1 MICALTGKRMSRSQ
15 LIPLDLVS
23 RQIADRIRADHPE
36 LGSDVLVSRAEIDRY
51 RAAYVE
57 ELLLTERGELS
68 ALDRQVAQSLAKGEL
83 ISENLD
89 IGEPSRRSFGERASD
104 LLAAFGGSWSF
115 LIVFG
120 VCMSAWIAVNLRA
133 TNSFDPYPFILL
145 NLVLS
150 CIAAIQAPIIMM
162 SQRRQE
168 TRDRERA
175 LNDYRVNL
183 KAELEIRH
191 LHDKIDHLI
200 SKQWQRL
207 AEIQAL
213 QIEIMQGRER
223 RDPEPPRARLHGN
236 VLAGCQQPAADAGA
250 APAFRDHQVRHIGI
264 GVVFLVDRLLM
275 HMSFHHRITDE
286 RSRTLC
292 DDDPATIFSTISEQR
307 LDIVGTDRQRREHA
321 VIDGPFVG
329 LQLARQINNRMAI
342 IGAIIPDLDGG
353 GRGCHGGHLMGGNR
367 CAIPEAR
374 TRRTGQQWPLA
385 RASSGCSRNRW
396 TWGKKKGARPEGPP
410 MPRAAAPISRS
421 GRP

>member
-213 QIEIMQGRER
+213 QIEIMQSR
-223 RDPEPPRARLHGN
+223 PR
-236 VLAGCQQPAADAGA
+236 
-250 APAFRDHQVRHIGI
+250 
-264 GVVFLVDRLLM
+264 
-275 HMSFHHRITDE
+275 
-286 RSRTLC
+286 
-292 DDDPATIFSTISEQR
+292 
-307 LDIVGTDRQRREHA
+307 
-321 VIDGPFVG
+321 
-329 LQLARQINNRMAI
+329 
-342 IGAIIPDLDGG
+342 
-353 GRGCHGGHLMGGNR
+353 
-367 CAIPEAR
+367 
-374 TRRTGQQWPLA
+374 
-385 RASSGCSRNRW
+385 
-396 TWGKKKGARPEGPP
+396 
-410 MPRAAAPISRS
+410 
-421 GRP
+421 

>member
-1 MICALTGKRMSRSQ
+1 MADKGMICALTGKRMSRSQ

-104 LLAAFGGSWSF
+104 LLAAFVGSWSF

-162 SQRRQE
+162 SQHRQE

-223 RDPEPPRARLHGN
+223 
-236 VLAGCQQPAADAGA
+236 
-250 APAFRDHQVRHIGI
+250 
-264 GVVFLVDRLLM
+264 
-275 HMSFHHRITDE
+275 
-286 RSRTLC
+286 
-292 DDDPATIFSTISEQR
+292 
-307 LDIVGTDRQRREHA
+307 
-321 VIDGPFVG
+321 
-329 LQLARQINNRMAI
+329 
-342 IGAIIPDLDGG
+342 
-353 GRGCHGGHLMGGNR
+353 
-367 CAIPEAR
+367 
-374 TRRTGQQWPLA
+374 
-385 RASSGCSRNRW
+385 
-396 TWGKKKGARPEGPP
+396 
-410 MPRAAAPISRS
+410 
-421 GRP
+421 

>member
-1 MICALTGKRMSRSQ
+1 MADKGMICALTGKRMSRSQ

-223 RDPEPPRARLHGN
+223 
-236 VLAGCQQPAADAGA
+236 
-250 APAFRDHQVRHIGI
+250 
-264 GVVFLVDRLLM
+264 
-275 HMSFHHRITDE
+275 
-286 RSRTLC
+286 
-292 DDDPATIFSTISEQR
+292 
-307 LDIVGTDRQRREHA
+307 
-321 VIDGPFVG
+321 
-329 LQLARQINNRMAI
+329 
-342 IGAIIPDLDGG
+342 
-353 GRGCHGGHLMGGNR
+353 
-367 CAIPEAR
+367 
-374 TRRTGQQWPLA
+374 
-385 RASSGCSRNRW
+385 
-396 TWGKKKGARPEGPP
+396 
-410 MPRAAAPISRS
+410 
-421 GRP
+421 

>member
-1 MICALTGKRMSRSQ
+1 MTDKGMICALTGKRMSRSQ

-23 RQIADRIRADHPE
+23 RQIGDRIRADHPE

-223 RDPEPPRARLHGN
+223 
-236 VLAGCQQPAADAGA
+236 
-250 APAFRDHQVRHIGI
+250 
-264 GVVFLVDRLLM
+264 
-275 HMSFHHRITDE
+275 
-286 RSRTLC
+286 
-292 DDDPATIFSTISEQR
+292 
-307 LDIVGTDRQRREHA
+307 
-321 VIDGPFVG
+321 
-329 LQLARQINNRMAI
+329 
-342 IGAIIPDLDGG
+342 
-353 GRGCHGGHLMGGNR
+353 
-367 CAIPEAR
+367 
-374 TRRTGQQWPLA
+374 
-385 RASSGCSRNRW
+385 
-396 TWGKKKGARPEGPP
+396 
-410 MPRAAAPISRS
+410 
-421 GRP
+421 

>member
-1 MICALTGKRMSRSQ
+1 MTDKGMICALTGKRMSRSQ

-223 RDPEPPRARLHGN
+223 
-236 VLAGCQQPAADAGA
+236 
-250 APAFRDHQVRHIGI
+250 
-264 GVVFLVDRLLM
+264 
-275 HMSFHHRITDE
+275 
-286 RSRTLC
+286 
-292 DDDPATIFSTISEQR
+292 
-307 LDIVGTDRQRREHA
+307 
-321 VIDGPFVG
+321 
-329 LQLARQINNRMAI
+329 
-342 IGAIIPDLDGG
+342 
-353 GRGCHGGHLMGGNR
+353 
-367 CAIPEAR
+367 
-374 TRRTGQQWPLA
+374 
-385 RASSGCSRNRW
+385 
-396 TWGKKKGARPEGPP
+396 
-410 MPRAAAPISRS
+410 
-421 GRP
+421 